1 MKRRGLNMSY
11 SKVVTLKNII
21 GDKFSLLDPF
31 LFEDA
36 KVKISELTEVEPL
49 PQEEMDLFLKESLGT
64 IEKYHDAY
72 EVPEEE
78 VDEVDDM
85 SFEEFEVASDDDES
99 VDYSKIATELLEQDP
114 QLVAFFIAKLE
125 DEKKEALLSN
135 LPEHFTEKV
144 QTLRVENLVFSESL
158 YDKLYHR
165 FFQ

>member
-1 MKRRGLNMSY
+1 MSY

-31 LFEDA
+31 LSEDA
-36 KVKISELTEVEPL
+36 KVKISELTDVEPL

-64 IEKYHDAY
+64 IEKYHEEY
-72 EVPEEE
+72 EAPEEE
-78 VDEVDDM
+78 LDEVDDM
-85 SFEEFEVASDDDES
+85 SFEEFEVASDDDETI
-99 VDYSKIATELLEQDP
+99 DYPKIATELLEQDP

-158 YDKLYHR
+158 YDKLYNR